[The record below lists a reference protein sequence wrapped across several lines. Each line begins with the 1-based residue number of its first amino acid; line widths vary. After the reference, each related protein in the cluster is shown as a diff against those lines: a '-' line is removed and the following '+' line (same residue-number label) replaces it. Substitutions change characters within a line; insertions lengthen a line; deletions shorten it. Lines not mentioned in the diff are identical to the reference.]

1 VREEVVKLMVGG
13 MGCAVVVGEIKGF
26 GCFWVLHLVPLMVL
40 SCMVLFRPTAASPY
54 VCPDNFTSLHF
65 INICVVS
72 SFLLMYI
79 QSQIPSHVFSVWFY
93 FSMLG
98 NPEFVRFV
106 DACLALL
113 IPLHLS
119 FVHGHCI

>member
-1 VREEVVKLMVGG
+1 MEGIVELMVGG
-13 MGCAVVVGEIKGF
+13 LGWTVVVGEIRGF
-26 GCFWVLHLVPLMVL
+26 GCFRVLHLVLLMMIL

-54 VCPDNFTSLHF
+54 VCTDNFTSLHS
-65 INICVVS
+65 INICIVS
-72 SFLLMYI
+72 SFLLVYI
-79 QSQIPSHVFSVWFY
+79 QSQIPGHVFSFWCY
-93 FSMLG
+93 FPMLG

-113 IPLHLS
+113 ISLHLS